1 MKFISLFFFAFIL
14 ACSGGSSDYNLSK
27 TEEASADFEYE
38 ESPLVEE
45 YDIDNDNVVQE
56 NQTPREQKIIK
67 TANLRF
73 EAPKPEETHRRIL
86 DLAQGFDAYVQSDNA
101 GKRYNQIYRN
111 MIIRVPTENF
121 QAFVD
126 GISEGVEYF
135 EQKDISRKDVTEE
148 FVDLEARLN

>member
-1 MKFISLFFFAFIL
+1 
-14 ACSGGSSDYNLSK
+14 
-27 TEEASADFEYE
+27 
-38 ESPLVEE
+38 
-45 YDIDNDNVVQE
+45 
-56 NQTPREQKIIK
+56 
-67 TANLRF
+67 
-73 EAPKPEETHRRIL
+73 
-86 DLAQGFDAYVQSDNA
+86 
-101 GKRYNQIYRN
+101 